1 MAADV
6 SSAVAGDTTD
16 PQGLATIPE
25 DSQYADTANAKE
37 MDANDEEMTENSS
50 KHTKSHILVTTTN
63 STCTSNT
70 IEEIRALRRVEPA
83 ATAFFGV
90 CILIC
95 IIFNI

>member
-37 MDANDEEMTENSS
+37 MDANDDETTENSS
-50 KHTKSHILVTTTN
+50 KHTKSHILVTTA
-63 STCTSNT
+63 
-70 IEEIRALRRVEPA
+70 IEEMRAERLAMAIKNKAICEQTNQIMA
-83 ATAFFGV
+83 AGSRKHSK
-90 CILIC
+90 
-95 IIFNI
+95 

>member
-37 MDANDEEMTENSS
+37 MDANDEETTENSS
-50 KHTKSHILVTTTN
+50 KHINL
-63 STCTSNT
+63 TS
-70 IEEIRALRRVEPA
+70 LSPPP
-83 ATAFFGV
+83 ATARAPATPSRKFEQNDWRWPSRTKQFAT
-90 CILIC
+90 
-95 IIFNI
+95 N